1 MADVHL
7 SVELSTMIVR
17 SNTLC
22 IAEFT
27 SILHLSLAIRI
38 GFVLSAYTF
47 QEPVFDDFVDIVL
60 ATENNVTSEQI
71 FEISLT
77 IANVVPDGSGFEV
90 AELGS
95 DYRGLPMI
103 PFNRNFLPFQRELRI
118 TFELLADDTPE
129 PMEAFM
135 ISSSSNALP
144 SYLSPSSPFYQ
155 QTFVV
160 IEDDDGERFP
170 CTISFH

>member
-1 MADVHL
+1 MADAHL

-47 QEPVFDDFVDIVL
+47 QEPEFDDFVGVFL

-71 FEISLT
+71 FQISLT
-77 IANVVPDGSGFEV
+77 ITNVVPVGSGFGV
-90 AELGS
+90 AEFES
-95 DYRGLPMI
+95 DYRGLPMT
-103 PFNRNFLPFQRELRI
+103 FNREFLPSQQELEI
-118 TFELLADDTPE
+118 DFELLFDDTPE
-129 PMEAFM
+129 PTEAFM
-135 ISSSSNALP
+135 ISSSSNDLP
-144 SYLSPSSPFYQ
+144 SYLAPSSPLYQ

-160 IEDDDGERFP
+160 IEDDD
-170 CTISFH
+170 SK

>member
-1 MADVHL
+1 M
-7 SVELSTMIVR
+7 
-17 SNTLC
+17 
-22 IAEFT
+22 
-27 SILHLSLAIRI
+27 
-38 GFVLSAYTF
+38 SAYTF
-47 QEPVFDDFVDIVL
+47 QEPEFDDPVGVVL

-77 IANVVPDGSGFEV
+77 ITNVVPVGSGFEV

-95 DYRGLPMI
+95 DYRGLMTTFDRDFP
-103 PFNRNFLPFQRELRI
+103 PFQRELQI
-118 TFELLADDTPE
+118 QFDLLPDDTPE
-129 PMEAFM
+129 PTEAFM

-144 SYLSPSSPFYQ
+144 FYLSPSSPFYQ